1 MAVGVKDIARA
12 AGVSLGTVSN
22 VLNHPDRVSPRTRA
36 RVEQVIATLG
46 FVRNESA
53 RQLRAGVSRTIGLVV
68 LDIANPFFT
77 DVARG
82 VEETVA
88 ARDLS
93 LFMCNSDNRADRERD
108 YLTRLEEQRVAGVLL
123 TPVDPEAPMLDQ
135 ISGRGTPIVIV
146 DRTRS
151 GDTHC
156 SVAVDDVLGGRLAL
170 EHLLD
175 RGHERI
181 AFIGGPS
188 SIGQVRDRY
197 DRAEGVVRHHPA
209 RSVAVSS
216 ALAWWR
222 D

>member
-1 MAVGVKDIARA
+1 MSVGVKDIALA

-36 RVEQVIATLG
+36 RVEQVMTDLG
-46 FVRNESA
+46 FVPNESA
-53 RQLRAGVSRTIGLVV
+53 RQLRAGRSRTLAYVV
-68 LDIANPFFT
+68 LDASNPFFT

-93 LFMCNSDNRADRERD
+93 LFMCNSDDKADRERK
-108 YLTRLEEQRVAGVLL
+108 YLSRLEEQRVAGILL
-123 TPVDPEAPMLDQ
+123 TPVDPESPLLDQ

-146 DRTRS
+146 DRTRP

-156 SVAVDDVLGGRLAL
+156 SVAVDDELGGRLAI

-181 AFIGGPS
+181 AFVGGPR
-188 SIGQVRDRY
+188 SIGQVRDRH
-197 DRAEGVVRHHPA
+197 AG
-209 RSVAVSS
+209 
-216 ALAWWR
+216 ALAALA
-222 D
+222 DAGL